1 MACLTFDTYTWY
13 AGKTSSAENLGER
26 QPEAS
31 PEELMAACDANKQCA
46 GFTTD
51 GWLKA
56 AGGQLV
62 EFDGAGVCDGYYA
75 AQLDPSAQG
84 EADWAWRESTASAG
98 LVRWSSEA
106 ACSLPTLAG
115 APQQCSAQRASY

>member
-13 AGKTSSAENLGER
+13 AGKASSAENLGER

-31 PEELMAACDANKQCA
+31 PEELMAACDANEQCA

-84 EADWAWRESTASAG
+84 EAAWAG
-98 LVRWSSEA
+98 LKSAATAGWVRWGSEA
-106 ACSLPTLAG
+106 TCSLPT
-115 APQQCSAQRASY
+115 PQQCASH